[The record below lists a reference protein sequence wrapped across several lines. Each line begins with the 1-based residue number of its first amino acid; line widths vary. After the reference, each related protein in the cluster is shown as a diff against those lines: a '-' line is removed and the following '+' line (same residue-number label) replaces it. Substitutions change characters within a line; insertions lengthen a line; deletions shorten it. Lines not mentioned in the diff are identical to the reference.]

1 MTVSSLFTRA
11 ALVIAHPGH
20 ELRVHGWFSAARPV
34 TQVLTDGS
42 GTSGISRVSST
53 EQILRDAG
61 AERGKTFAP
70 LSDAEAYRLIL
81 GGKPGVFREFAEALA
96 EEFKSDEISCVVGD
110 ESEGYNPVHDV
121 CRLLI
126 NAAVAIVRRSGRSL
140 ENWSFPLAARPD
152 APRPGEVRFVLTD
165 RDFQTKLNTASQY
178 KELAPEV
185 AVAARQFGLDVFR
198 HEVFA
203 PVEADLPE
211 SPKPS
216 PRPFYEIHGERRV
229 IEGTYREVIRYR
241 DHIAPIAAELQK
253 YAATPCGS

>member
-34 TQVLTDGS
+34 THVLTDGS
-42 GTSGISRVSST
+42 GTSGVSRVSST

-61 AERGKTFAP
+61 AERGKTFAR

-81 GGKPGVFREFAEALA
+81 DGRPAVFGEIAEALA
-96 EEFKSDEISCVVGD
+96 DEFKAEEITCVVGD

-121 CRLLI
+121 CRLVI
-126 NAAVAIVRRSGRSL
+126 NAAVDIVRRSGRSL

-152 APRPGEVRFVLTD
+152 AARQGEYRFVLTD

-185 AVAARQFGLDVFR
+185 AVAAREFGLDVFR
-198 HEVFA
+198 CEVFA
-203 PVEADLPE
+203 PVVVDVPE
-211 SPKPS
+211 NLSS
-216 PRPFYEIHGERRV
+216 QPFYEVHGERRV
-229 IEGTYREVIRYR
+229 MEGRYREVIRYR
-241 DHIAPIAAELQK
+241 DHVAPIAAELQK